1 MSKCGTFRYYSYTR
15 KDTGV
20 QRTLKNFS
28 FADKFVMD
36 KTIMVVDGNHGTRS
50 MISHTLILEHY
61 GVVSAGSAVE
71 ALEMIEA
78 GMRPD
83 LIIAEFDMERGLDG
97 AEFARRIRSN
107 PATFDMPFIIMAS
120 EYRLNREQEWK
131 NAGATGCIV
140 KPFTV
145 NELLDSVRRAT
156 I

>member
-1 MSKCGTFRYYSYTR
+1 M
-15 KDTGV
+15 

-36 KTIMVVDGNHGTRS
+36 KTIMVVDGNHGIRS
-50 MISHTLILEHY
+50 MISHTLVLEHY

-83 LIIAEFDMERGLDG
+83 LIIAEFDMERGGLDG
-97 AEFARRIRSN
+97 ADLARKIRSN
-107 PATFDMPFIIMAS
+107 PATYHLPVIIMAS
-120 EYRLNREQEWK
+120 EYRLNREHEWK

-156 I
+156 T